1 MAVRYGNQA
10 YQIQP
15 GYRRLTMKVQVTEK
29 RRFNWLV
36 LVMLL
41 VIIAIG
47 AWYILS

>member
-1 MAVRYGNQA
+1 
-10 YQIQP
+10 
-15 GYRRLTMKVQVTEK
+15 MKLMLGEK